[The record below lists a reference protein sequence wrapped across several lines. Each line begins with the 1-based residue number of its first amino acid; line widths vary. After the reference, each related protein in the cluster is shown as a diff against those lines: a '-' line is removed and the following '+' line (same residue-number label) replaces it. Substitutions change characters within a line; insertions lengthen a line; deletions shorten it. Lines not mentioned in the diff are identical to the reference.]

1 MSIAIADENFFN
13 KGLKLFKDK
22 KYEDARFMFERGIVF
37 NPKDSNSYLYLAKIY
52 NIQEDQDK
60 EEKNLEATLLIEPNN
75 EEAILMSMKI
85 ALERSN
91 YSKVKDLSNT
101 FSKVC
106 KKLCNENKEI
116 LDTLANI
123 EPKKMSLDKNLNKI
137 LIIDFGSQ
145 FTQLIARRIR
155 ESGVYSE
162 IISHKKVK
170 NKNIDNSI
178 KGIILSGGP
187 LNVYQINKYSFDKRI
202 IENQIPVLGIC
213 FGHQILS
220 KLNGGRVKQSKYR
233 EFGLANIRKKRE
245 SILTKNFFNKKNI
258 NKVWMSHADQV
269 SKLPKNFNV
278 IASSQN
284 SKFAIIENKKKNFYG
299 VQFHPEVTHTEN
311 GKKLINNF
319 IFLICKIKR
328 NWSSKDQKIKL
339 IKDVQNLV
347 GKNKVI
353 CALSGGVDSSVVA
366 QLLNKAIGKNLF
378 CIFVN
383 TGLLRKNEEIQVVK
397 TFKKKLK
404 INLIYVNAENEFLRK
419 LNNVSDPE
427 KKRKIIGNLFIK
439 IFERYAKRIKN
450 VKFLAQGTLYPDLI
464 ESKSVTG
471 SQTSKIKSHHNV
483 GGLPKKMK
491 LKLVEPLK
499 FLFKDEVRKL
509 GLELKLSKEIISRHP
524 FPGPGLAIRMPGII
538 TKEKIKILKEA
549 DNYFIQALREHNLY
563 NKIWQ
568 AYAALLP
575 VKTVGVMGDNRTYEY
590 LCLLRAITSEDG
602 MTADFYD
609 FKKSFIQMISNKI
622 VNSIRGVNR
631 VVYDVT
637 SKPPSTIE
645 LE

>member
-1 MSIAIADENFFN
+1 
-13 KGLKLFKDK
+13 
-22 KYEDARFMFERGIVF
+22 
-37 NPKDSNSYLYLAKIY
+37 
-52 NIQEDQDK
+52 
-60 EEKNLEATLLIEPNN
+60 
-75 EEAILMSMKI
+75 
-85 ALERSN
+85 
-91 YSKVKDLSNT
+91 
-101 FSKVC
+101 
-106 KKLCNENKEI
+106 
-116 LDTLANI
+116 
-123 EPKKMSLDKNLNKI
+123 MSLDHNLNKI
-137 LIIDFGSQ
+137 LIVDFGSQ

-155 ESGVYSE
+155 ELGIFCE

-170 NKNIDNSI
+170 NKNIDSLV

-187 LNVYQINKYSFDKRI
+187 LNVYEIKKYSFDKRI
-202 IENQIPVLGIC
+202 IQKGVPVLGIC

-220 KLNGGRVKQSKYR
+220 KLNGGKVKQSKHR
-233 EFGLANIRKKRE
+233 EFGLANISKKNY
-245 SILTKNFFNKKNI
+245 SLLIKNFFKKKKTI
-258 NKVWMSHADQV
+258 KVWMSHADQV
-269 SKLPKNFNV
+269 SKLPKNFKV
-278 IASSQN
+278 VASSQN
-284 SKFAIIENKKKNFYG
+284 SKFAVVENKSKNYYG

-311 GKKLINNF
+311 GKKLISNF
-319 IFLICKIKR
+319 IFLICKMKK

-339 IKDVQNLV
+339 IKDVRTMV
-347 GKNKVI
+347 GNNKVI

-366 QLLNKAIGKNLF
+366 QLLNKAIGKNLH

-383 TGLLRKNEEIQVVK
+383 TGLLRKNEEKQVVA
-397 TFKKKLK
+397 TFKKRLK
-404 INLIYVNAENEFLRK
+404 INLTYVNAEKEFVKK
-419 LNNVSDPE
+419 LSNVSDPE

-439 IFERYAKRIKN
+439 IFERYAKKIKN

-483 GGLPKKMK
+483 GGLPKKMR

-509 GLELKLSKEIISRHP
+509 GLELNLSKEIISRHP

-538 TKEKIKILKEA
+538 TKEKINILKEA
-549 DNYFIQALREHNLY
+549 DHYFIQALRDHNLY
-563 NKIWQ
+563 HKIWQ

-602 MTADFYD
+602 MTADFYE
-609 FKKSFIQMISNKI
+609 FKKSFIQEISNKI
-622 VNSIRGVNR
+622 VNSIRGINR
-631 VVYDVT
+631 VVYDIT

>member
-1 MSIAIADENFFN
+1 
-13 KGLKLFKDK
+13 
-22 KYEDARFMFERGIVF
+22 
-37 NPKDSNSYLYLAKIY
+37 
-52 NIQEDQDK
+52 
-60 EEKNLEATLLIEPNN
+60 
-75 EEAILMSMKI
+75 
-85 ALERSN
+85 
-91 YSKVKDLSNT
+91 
-101 FSKVC
+101 
-106 KKLCNENKEI
+106 
-116 LDTLANI
+116 
-123 EPKKMSLDKNLNKI
+123 MSLDKSLEKI

-155 ESGVYSE
+155 ELGVFCE
-162 IISHKKVK
+162 IISHKKIK
-170 NKNIDNSI
+170 NKDINRSV

-187 LNVYQINKYSFDKRI
+187 LNVYQIKKYSFDKKI
-202 IENQIPVLGIC
+202 LENNKPILGIC

-233 EFGLANIRKKRE
+233 EFGLASIHKKKE
-245 SILTKNFFNKKNI
+245 SVLIKNFFNNKKI

-278 IASSQN
+278 VASSQN
-284 SKFAIIENKKKNFYG
+284 SKFAIIENKSKNHFG

-311 GKKLINNF
+311 GKKIIKNF

-339 IKDVQNLV
+339 IKEVRQQV
-347 GKNKVI
+347 GQNKVI

-366 QLLNKAIGKNLF
+366 QLLNKAIGKKLY

-404 INLIYVNAENEFLRK
+404 INLIYVNAENEFLKK
-419 LNNVSDPE
+419 LRNISDPE

-439 IFERYAKRIKN
+439 IFERYAKKIKN

-509 GLELKLSKEIISRHP
+509 GLELNLSNEIISRHP

-549 DNYFIQALREHNLY
+549 DYYFIKALKDNNLY

-609 FKKSFIQMISNKI
+609 FKKTFIQMISNKI
-622 VNSIRGVNR
+622 VNSIRGINR